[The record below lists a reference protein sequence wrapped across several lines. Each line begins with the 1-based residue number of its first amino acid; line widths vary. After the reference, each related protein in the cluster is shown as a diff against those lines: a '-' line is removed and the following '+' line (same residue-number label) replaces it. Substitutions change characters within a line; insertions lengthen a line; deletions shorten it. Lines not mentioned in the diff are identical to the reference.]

1 MQSALRRTAAILLLS
16 AASCSAQTASSQ
28 TAPSQAP
35 MQPPA
40 TQQKAQPPAV
50 QPETH
55 ITAAQAKELFRSVD
69 EILDFASKD
78 TGLPI
83 RSKVKRRLTT
93 RAVVEK
99 YLDERMKD
107 DKDARR
113 MERSEIVLKKF
124 GLIDRDFQLR
134 PFLVSL
140 LKEQIAGYYDS
151 KTKTVNLLDWI
162 DPESQKPVLAHELT
176 HALQDQRVGLEKWGS
191 QTDEKLSRNFAQDRA
206 HIASDEDDTARE
218 AVLEGQSMAVF
229 IDYGLMPS
237 GRSLLTNPEVIQSM
251 TDDMVNDPSSP
262 VLSRA
267 PLLLQESLLFPYRDG
282 LRFEAALL
290 GDKGRAAAYAAPL
303 DVPPSSS
310 YEIINP
316 RAYESRKHVPVLNMP
331 DVHPLLDAGYEPG
344 MTVPGVFDS
353 LVAKLVVTGRDR
365 RQALERA
372 RRALGEFEVAGMPT
386 VLPFHRAVVSDP
398 AFTAEPFTVHTRWI
412 ETEFATP
419 LAPYAG
425 PVGAPAPEASPA
437 AARERVV
444 VEVGGRRLE
453 VVLPAGLAS
462 GLASGLAGGLGGRAG
477 PGQAPPSRRGGG
489 PRAGASTGSD
499 ALTSPMQGTIVK
511 VAVEEGQQVEAGDLV
526 VVLEAMKM
534 EQPLAVHR
542 AGTVTD
548 LAAVVGGGVT
558 SGQVLC
564 RIVAA
569 EDGTEPA
576 VAPVP

>member
-331 DVHPLLDAGYEPG
+331 DVHPLLDAGYEPYDIG
-344 MTVPGVFDS
+344 VMGQLDVRILAQLFGGGQAEVLFTPAWDGGLYYAAQRRDAADKSSTASVGLVYLSQWKTPEEAAAFATLYGSELGKKYSRVAPDTHESAGEGEHIYTTSEGPVLITVSGRLVF
-353 LVAKLVVTGRDR
+353 
-365 RQALERA
+365 
-372 RRALGEFEVAGMPT
+372 
-386 VLPFHRAVVSDP
+386 VSESFP
-398 AFTAEPFTVHTRWI
+398 I
-412 ETEFATP
+412 ETARKLQLLMT
-419 LAPYAG
+419 
-425 PVGAPAPEASPA
+425 GAQQSSGDAVAMRMPDRASPA
-437 AARERVV
+437 ETLARFSWHCGLLRAALRT
-444 VEVGGRRLE
+444 
-453 VVLPAGLAS
+453 
-462 GLASGLAGGLGGRAG
+462 
-477 PGQAPPSRRGGG
+477 G
-489 PRAGASTGSD
+489 PR
-499 ALTSPMQGTIVK
+499 
-511 VAVEEGQQVEAGDLV
+511 
-526 VVLEAMKM
+526 
-534 EQPLAVHR
+534 
-542 AGTVTD
+542 
-548 LAAVVGGGVT
+548 
-558 SGQVLC
+558 
-564 RIVAA
+564 
-569 EDGTEPA
+569 
-576 VAPVP
+576 